1 VTTSTAP
8 GPGRLR
14 WLVADS
20 LAIAGRSLAHIR
32 QIPEKLFDV
41 TLQPLMF
48 VLLFSFV
55 FGGVIAVPGGGD
67 YHEYLIGGILVQTL
81 AFGMMGPGVSM
92 ATDLGE
98 GILDRFRSLP
108 MLRPAFLLGHLTAEL
123 AASVLA
129 IAIMVV
135 SGLIVGWQINS
146 DPLEALACFGL
157 LGLLAITML
166 WLGTLIGVIARS
178 PDVVQGIAFLVIFPL
193 TFVAS
198 TFVPVAGLPRRPP
211 PDRRIQ
217 PGQRLGGGGANP
229 VRQSH
234 RDAGRRRLAAAAPG
248 PRLGPLVP
256 GDPRHRHPPD
266 PARLSPSHHRLTTAR
281 ATWRAN
287 RIATVA
293 VRRTTTIRGPPLEYP
308 VRLLLPG

>member
-1 VTTSTAP
+1 MTATTLPRTAA
-8 GPGRLR
+8 GPARLR

-20 LAIAGRSLAHIR
+20 LVVAGRSFAHIR

-55 FGGVIAVPGGGD
+55 FGEVIAVPGGGD
-67 YHEYLIGGILVQTL
+67 YREYLIGGILVQTL

-129 IAIMVV
+129 VAIMVLT
-135 SGLIVGWQINS
+135 GLIVGWQINS
-146 DPLEALACFGL
+146 SPAEAIGGFAVTA
-157 LGLLAITML
+157 LLAMTML

-193 TFVAS
+193 TFIAT
-198 TFVPVAGLPRRPP
+198 TFVPIGGLPDGLRQFAEYNPVSAWAAGLRTLFGNPTAT
-211 PDRRIQ
+211 
-217 PGQRLGGGGANP
+217 PGDAAWPLQHP
-229 VRQSH
+229 VLASVLWCV
-234 RDAGRRRLAAAAPG
+234 AILAVVVPLTLAAYRRRSAG
-248 PRLGPLVP
+248 
-256 GDPRHRHPPD
+256 
-266 PARLSPSHHRLTTAR
+266 
-281 ATWRAN
+281 
-287 RIATVA
+287 
-293 VRRTTTIRGPPLEYP
+293 
-308 VRLLLPG
+308 